1 MQLLLH
7 RTNTLIFKG
16 LRATLFGA
24 VRARLTTERGTV
36 VLYTAVLVACL
47 TSAPG
52 ASAQVAASAPDD
64 CRTHE
69 ILINGGANPMSAFI
83 EAQTRAA
90 EWLSQHPGLAKQS
103 LTIHAGR
110 AA

>member
-1 MQLLLH
+1 
-7 RTNTLIFKG
+7 
-16 LRATLFGA
+16 
-24 VRARLTTERGTV
+24 

-47 TSAPG
+47 TSHSGAAAP
-52 ASAQVAASAPDD
+52 SD

-69 ILINGGANPMSAFI
+69 MLINGGANPMSAFV

-90 EWLSQHPGLAKQS
+90 EWLAEHPGLIKQS
-103 LTIHAGR
+103 LIIHAGR

>member
-1 MQLLLH
+1 
-7 RTNTLIFKG
+7 
-16 LRATLFGA
+16 
-24 VRARLTTERGTV
+24 

-47 TSAPG
+47 TT
-52 ASAQVAASAPDD
+52 ASAASAPGD

>member
-1 MQLLLH
+1 M
-7 RTNTLIFKG
+7 
-16 LRATLFGA
+16 
-24 VRARLTTERGTV
+24 
-36 VLYTAVLVACL
+36 LYTAVLVACL
-47 TSAPG
+47 SAASG
-52 ASAQVAASAPDD
+52 ASSSDD

-90 EWLSQHPGLAKQS
+90 EWLAQHPGLAKQS

>member
-1 MQLLLH
+1 M
-7 RTNTLIFKG
+7 
-16 LRATLFGA
+16 
-24 VRARLTTERGTV
+24 
-36 VLYTAVLVACL
+36 LYTAVLVACL
-47 TSAPG
+47 STAG
-52 ASAQVAASAPDD
+52 ASAPAD

-69 ILINGGANPMSAFI
+69 MLITGGVNPMSAFI

-90 EWLSQHPGLAKQS
+90 EWLAQHPRLAKQS

>member
-1 MQLLLH
+1 LLR
-7 RTNTLIFKG
+7 RTKNLICKA
-16 LRATLFGA
+16 LRAIRIGA
-24 VRARLTTERGTV
+24 VRARLTTEKGTE

-47 TSAPG
+47 ASAPG
-52 ASAQVAASAPDD
+52 ASSQGD

-69 ILINGGANPMSAFI
+69 MLINAGANPISAYV

-90 EWLSQHPGLAKQS
+90 EWLSQHPELAQHS
-103 LTIHAGR
+103 LTIHPGR